1 MKKIILSAIAGL
13 GCITL
18 ANAQEIS
25 KNAIGLRLG
34 DSDGFGAEISYQRA
48 IGQNNNRL
56 EFDFGWRDGK
66 NYDGIKLIGLYQ
78 WVWNI
83 EGGFN
88 WYAGPG
94 AGFAAFRHKYERYVP
109 GQNDY
114 YYEENRDAFPII
126 TGTIGIEYNFDFPL
140 LLSLDVRPELGFGD
154 DVYDN
159 NDLDFDIGLGVR
171 YQF

>member
-1 MKKIILSAIAGL
+1 MKKLFLFAITCLST
-13 GCITL
+13 ITYS
-18 ANAQEIS
+18 NAQEIS

-48 IGQNNNRL
+48 IFESNRL

-66 NYDGIKLIGLYQ
+66 NYDGVKLIGTYQ

-83 EGGFN
+83 DGGFN

-94 AGFAAFRHKYERYVP
+94 AGFGAFRHKYERKVP
-109 GQNDY
+109 GQNIY
-114 YYEENRDAFPII
+114 YYEENRDSFAIL
-126 TGTIGIEYNFDFPL
+126 TGTVGIEYSFDFPL
-140 LLSLDVRPELGFGD
+140 LLSLDIRPELGFGD

-159 NDLDFDIGLGVR
+159 DNLDIDIGLGVR